1 MSTEALHAEY
11 LLARDGWI
19 SRGSFAAE
27 MQAICDDIKARNR
40 AKAAAAPARAQ
51 PAPRD
56 LAQARAEYEREMV
69 GFDPTYIWAEDHAE
83 FKAQEAKFK
92 RICALSDEIDRLSK

>member
-1 MSTEALHAEY
+1 MNSEALHAEY
-11 LLARDGWI
+11 LQARNGWI
-19 SRGSFAAE
+19 DRGSFAAE

-40 AKAAAAPARAQ
+40 AKAAAAPVRTQ

-56 LAQARAEYEREMV
+56 LAQVRAEYEREMV
-69 GFDPTYIWAEDHAE
+69 GFDPTYIWADDHAE
-83 FKAQEAKFK
+83 YKKHEAKFA